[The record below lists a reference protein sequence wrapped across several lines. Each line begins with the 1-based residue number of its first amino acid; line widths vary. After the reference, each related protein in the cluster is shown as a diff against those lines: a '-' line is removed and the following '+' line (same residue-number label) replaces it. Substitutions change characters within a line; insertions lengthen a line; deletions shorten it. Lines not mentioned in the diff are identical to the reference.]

1 MEIVI
6 DKMFQTCFADKKFK
20 QAIGIAL
27 ESRRLD
33 KVKEAMEKSGDA
45 IEENL
50 GYTFSIAKDILK
62 SKNFR
67 TEVMRLLMI
76 IYQNRNDQGD
86 FDFYKIAQCQHYL
99 NIPEGTASLLEKLC
113 KIPDGDQYLD
123 AYQIAFDICDKEN

>member
-6 DKMFQTCFADKKFK
+6 DKMFQTCFKDKKFK

-27 ESRRLD
+27 EARRLD

-45 IEENL
+45 MEENL
-50 GYTFSIAKDILK
+50 GYTFSIAKDIIK

-76 IYQNRNDQGD
+76 IYQNRNDDQGD
-86 FDFYKIAQCQHYL
+86 FD
-99 NIPEGTASLLEKLC
+99 
-113 KIPDGDQYLD
+113 
-123 AYQIAFDICDKEN
+123 